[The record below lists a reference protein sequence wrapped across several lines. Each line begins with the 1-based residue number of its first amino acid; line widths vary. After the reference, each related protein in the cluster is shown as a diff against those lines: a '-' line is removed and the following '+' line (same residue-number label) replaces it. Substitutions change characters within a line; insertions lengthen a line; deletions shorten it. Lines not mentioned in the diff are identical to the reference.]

1 MEEQIKKIMSEV
13 FLYPYEKINDST
25 TRNDV
30 TNWDSLRHVQLI
42 LELEANFGLKFKPTE
57 ISDMNTYQK
66 IKNYIIN
73 YHH

>member
-13 FLYPYEKINDST
+13 FLYPLEKITDST
-25 TRNDV
+25 SRNDV

-57 ISDMNTYQK
+57 ISDMNTFEK

-73 YHH
+73 YNH